1 MVPRR
6 LVLAAAMLAAAAGG
20 CGLKNKQKLAAH
32 QRWCETRA
40 RVIAS
45 VGAEHLKVGDL
56 DKAADSAKQAL
67 SLAPSCVPARVL
79 LAKVLLEKGRY
90 AAAAEA
96 LRGCQSDAPENPEVP
111 YLLGVAHE
119 KRKQYA
125 EALRQYQKA
134 CALDP
139 SNDAYVIASAEVLV
153 AQGKAAL
160 ALELLESRL
169 ERIDGGVPMLLL
181 AGELAMMVGQP
192 VKAAGLYRRCLDA
205 EPQQPAAREG
215 YAKALFFAGRH
226 QRALEALRE
235 LAAQGDY
242 KEKVSWVYIMM
253 GDCYLASRRVAEARG
268 AYEVAVRI
276 DPGDAEI
283 WLCLAK
289 AALAGGDPSAAAKAA
304 RRALALKGDSLDANL
319 LLACALLAQD
329 RPEEAS
335 KLLLRAAQADPRNA
349 TVLCMLGRCCQA
361 LGKKDQ
367 AVSYYLRALRSD
379 PDHPLAKHLLAGIE
393 LGGSQGR
400 R

>member
-1 MVPRR
+1 
-6 LVLAAAMLAAAAGG
+6 MLAAAAGG

-205 EPQQPAAREG
+205 ER
-215 YAKALFFAGRH
+215 
-226 QRALEALRE
+226 
-235 LAAQGDY
+235 DY